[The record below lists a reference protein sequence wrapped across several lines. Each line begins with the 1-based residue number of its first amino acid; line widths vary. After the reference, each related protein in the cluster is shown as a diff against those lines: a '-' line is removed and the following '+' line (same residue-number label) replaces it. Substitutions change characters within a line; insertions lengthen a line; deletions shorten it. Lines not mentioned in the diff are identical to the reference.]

1 MALDPDVSEIL
12 AVLEG
17 GPLAALATQAR
28 LNLSEDLDERDVDG
42 VSEERRLERSRHGQ
56 LDYVERFFVEH
67 LKRQIEMLSRI
78 REIARDFELEQ
89 VSVASSSPESE
100 GYASLLDETAAE
112 QVPVFLSELRA
123 VLDDVR
129 RRWEG
134 GLAG

>member
-1 MALDPDVSEIL
+1 M
-12 AVLEG
+12 
-17 GPLAALATQAR
+17 AALATQAR